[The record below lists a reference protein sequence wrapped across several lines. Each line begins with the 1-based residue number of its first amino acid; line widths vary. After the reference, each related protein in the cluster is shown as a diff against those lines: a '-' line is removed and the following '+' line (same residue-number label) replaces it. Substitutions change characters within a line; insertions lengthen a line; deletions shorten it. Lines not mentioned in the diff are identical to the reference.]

1 MQVHVQGQGE
11 GQGEGE
17 GKRGGETH
25 GRGEGDEAREILRVP
40 LHTARAIYDFL
51 GEGQDEL
58 QFIAGDIIE
67 VARRDESGWWQ
78 GTRVGG
84 DGVEGLFPGDYVED
98 IIAANIVAQENGSTA
113 GLIDTAAAAT
123 FTATALEAIV

>member
-1 MQVHVQGQGE
+1 M
-11 GQGEGE
+11 
-17 GKRGGETH
+17 
-25 GRGEGDEAREILRVP
+25 LRVP

-84 DGVEGLFPGDYVED
+84 DGVEGLFPGDYVEE
-98 IIAANIVAQENGSTA
+98 IVAANIVAQENGSTA